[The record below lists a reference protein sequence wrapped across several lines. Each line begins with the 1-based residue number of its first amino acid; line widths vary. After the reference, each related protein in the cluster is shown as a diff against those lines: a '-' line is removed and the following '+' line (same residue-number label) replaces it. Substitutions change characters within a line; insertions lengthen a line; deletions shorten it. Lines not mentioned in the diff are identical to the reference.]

1 MTEDQAQP
9 PAKRRRR
16 RRRRSPITDSS
27 QPTPV
32 EGGETNEKTE
42 PSKDAGD
49 STVAPRKR
57 RRRRRGGM
65 PDAGSSEN
73 KQPQGEAQQGQRQ
86 KGQQGSRRKS
96 GGPKGGGGQAAPS
109 GPKVELSGILEL
121 RKDGTGFLRSLAD
134 DLAENPSDPM
144 VPQQMVRRNGLKN
157 GSMIVGQGVEGS
169 GKRNG
174 RLSTIDTI
182 DGLTLAET
190 RQARKFKN
198 LTVIDP
204 DFHYELGGFE
214 QENQLSMRIVDLLCP
229 IGRGQRGL
237 LVAPPRTGKTTIMMN
252 VAAAMEALYPDVHL
266 IVLLVDERPEEATYW
281 RRSIKNGEV
290 FVSTMDQSPK
300 NHARLSEMVQFRAE
314 RLVESGKE
322 VMILLDSIT
331 RMTRAFNNVLGGK
344 DSRTMSGGLDARVF
358 QRPKHFFGAA
368 RNTENGGS
376 LTILATAL
384 VQTGSRMDEV
394 IFEEFKGTGNMEL
407 TLDRR
412 LADRRI
418 YPAVS
423 IEHTATRKEEK
434 LLSRLTLRK
443 VNILRRVLSRLRP
456 REAMEMLV
464 DRLDRYPSNQEFLS
478 AFSMD
483 DVQ

>member
-1 MTEDQAQP
+1 MTEEQAKT

-16 RRRRSPITDSS
+16 RRRPSPISDSS
-27 QPTPV
+27 PATHV
-32 EGGETNEKTE
+32 DGEAN
-42 PSKDAGD
+42 PDGAAPAPD
-49 STVAPRKR
+49 SGNSSVAPQER

-65 PDAGSSEN
+65 PEGGDPQSSGRAQTRQSGSGR
-73 KQPQGEAQQGQRQ
+73 QPHSRPQRQ
-86 KGQQGSRRKS
+86 GRDFH
-96 GGPKGGGGQAAPS
+96 QAVPS
-109 GPKVELSGILEL
+109 GPQVELSGIIEIG
-121 RKDGTGFLRSLAD
+121 KDGSGYLRQLAK
-134 DLAENPSDPM
+134 DLVPQPSDPM
-144 VPQQMVRRNGLKN
+144 VPQQLVRRYKLKN
-157 GSMIVGQGVEGS
+157 GSLLVGQGAEGTANR
-169 GKRNG
+169 GG
-174 RLSTIDTI
+174 RLVSIDTI
-182 DGLTLAET
+182 DGFPLAELPPT
-190 RQARKFKN
+190 RGFKN

-204 DFHYELGGFE
+204 DFHYELGGFA
-214 QENQLSMRIVDLLCP
+214 QEGQLSMRITDLLCP

-237 LVAPPRTGKTTIMMN
+237 LVAPPRTGKTTLLMN

-281 RRSIKNGEV
+281 RRNIKNGEV
-290 FVSTMDQSPK
+290 FVSTMDQSPQ
-300 NHARLSEMVQFRAE
+300 NHARLSELVQFRAE
-314 RLVESGKE
+314 RLVEAGKE

-394 IFEEFKGTGNMEL
+394 IYEEFKGTGNMEL

-418 YPAVS
+418 FPALA

-434 LLSRLTLRK
+434 LLSRTTLRK
-443 VNILRRVLSRLRP
+443 VNILRRVLSRMRP

-464 DRLDRYPSNQEFLS
+464 DRIGQYPSNQDFLA

>member
-1 MTEDQAQP
+1 
-9 PAKRRRR
+9 
-16 RRRRSPITDSS
+16 
-27 QPTPV
+27 
-32 EGGETNEKTE
+32 
-42 PSKDAGD
+42 
-49 STVAPRKR
+49 
-57 RRRRRGGM
+57 
-65 PDAGSSEN
+65 
-73 KQPQGEAQQGQRQ
+73 
-86 KGQQGSRRKS
+86 
-96 GGPKGGGGQAAPS
+96 
-109 GPKVELSGILEL
+109 
-121 RKDGTGFLRSLAD
+121 
-134 DLAENPSDPM
+134 
-144 VPQQMVRRNGLKN
+144 
-157 GSMIVGQGVEGS
+157 
-169 GKRNG
+169 
-174 RLSTIDTI
+174 
-182 DGLTLAET
+182 
-190 RQARKFKN
+190 
-198 LTVIDP
+198 
-204 DFHYELGGFE
+204 
-214 QENQLSMRIVDLLCP
+214 
-229 IGRGQRGL
+229 
-237 LVAPPRTGKTTIMMN
+237 
-252 VAAAMEALYPDVHL
+252 
-266 IVLLVDERPEEATYW
+266 
-281 RRSIKNGEV
+281 
-290 FVSTMDQSPK
+290 
-300 NHARLSEMVQFRAE
+300 MVQLRAE

>member
-1 MTEDQAQP
+1 MTEDQAKP

-16 RRRRSPITDSS
+16 RRRRSPISENTQS
-27 QPTPV
+27 TPV
-32 EGGETNEKTE
+32 EGGDSANEAE
-42 PSKDAGD
+42 LAKDAGK
-49 STVAPRKR
+49 SPAAPRKR
-57 RRRRRGGM
+57 SRRRRGGM
-65 PDAGSSEN
+65 PEGGDASSSER
-73 KQPQGEAQQGQRQ
+73 PQGRQQRQ
-86 KGQQGSRRKS
+86 PRQNRQQN
-96 GGPKGGGGQAAPS
+96 QHAPS
-109 GPKVELSGILEL
+109 GPKVELTGIIEI
-121 RKDGTGFLRSLAD
+121 RKDGTGFLRQMQK
-134 DLAENPSDPM
+134 DLVEQASDPM
-144 VPQQMVRRNGLKN
+144 VPQQLVRRFGLKN
-157 GSMIVGQGVEGS
+157 GSLIVGQGMEGS
-169 GKRNG
+169 AKRGG
-174 RLSTIDTI
+174 RLSSIDTV
-182 DGLTLAET
+182 DGFTQAE
-190 RQARKFKN
+190 RPKSRGFKN

-214 QENQLSMRIVDLLCP
+214 QEGQLSMRITDLLCP

-237 LVAPPRTGKTTIMMN
+237 LVAPPRTGKTTLMMN
-252 VAAAMEALYPDVHL
+252 IASAMEELYPDVHL

-300 NHARLSEMVQFRAE
+300 NHARLSELVQFRAE
-314 RLVESGKE
+314 RLVEAGKE

-368 RNTENGGS
+368 RNTESAGS
-376 LTILATAL
+376 LTIIATAL
-384 VQTGSRMDEV
+384 IQTGSRMDEV
-394 IFEEFKGTGNMEL
+394 IYEEFKGTGNMEL

-434 LLSRLTLRK
+434 LLSRTTLRK
-443 VNILRRVLSRLRP
+443 VNILRRVLSRMRP

-464 DRLDRYPSNQEFLS
+464 DRLGRYPSNQEFLA

>member
-1 MTEDQAQP
+1 MTEEKANS

-16 RRRRSPITDSS
+16 RRRRSPISENTQS
-27 QPTPV
+27 TPV
-32 EGGETNEKTE
+32 EGETSKNESAPT
-42 PSKDAGD
+42 KDAGK
-49 STVAPRKR
+49 SPAAPRKR
-57 RRRRRGGM
+57 SRRRRGGM
-65 PDAGSSEN
+65 PEGGDVPSS
-73 KQPQGEAQQGQRQ
+73 QRPQGRQQRQ
-86 KGQQGSRRKS
+86 PRQNRQQNQPAPA
-96 GGPKGGGGQAAPS
+96 GPQ
-109 GPKVELSGILEL
+109 VELNGIIEI
-121 RKDGTGFLRSLAD
+121 RKDGTGFLRQLEK
-134 DLAENPSDPM
+134 DLVEQASDPV
-144 VPQQMVRRNGLKN
+144 VPVQLVRRFGLKN
-157 GSMIVGQGVEGS
+157 GSLIVGQGAEGS
-169 GKRNG
+169 GNRGG
-174 RLSTIDTI
+174 RLASIDTV
-182 DGLTLAET
+182 DGFTQEERPKT
-190 RQARKFKN
+190 RGFKN

-214 QENQLSMRIVDLLCP
+214 QEGQISMRITDLLCP

-237 LVAPPRTGKTTIMMN
+237 LVAPPRTGKTTLMMN
-252 VAAAMEALYPDVHL
+252 VASAMEALYPDVHL

-300 NHARLSEMVQFRAE
+300 NHARLSELVQFRAE
-314 RLVESGKE
+314 RLVEAGKE

-331 RMTRAFNNVLGGK
+331 RMTRAFNNVLGGGK

-368 RNTENGGS
+368 RNTERAGS

-384 VQTGSRMDEV
+384 IQTGSRMDDV
-394 IFEEFKGTGNMEL
+394 IYEEFKGTGNMEL

-434 LLSRLTLRK
+434 LLSRTTLRK
-443 VNILRRVLSRLRP
+443 VNILRRVLSRMRP

-464 DRLDRYPSNQEFLS
+464 DRLGRYPSNQEFLA